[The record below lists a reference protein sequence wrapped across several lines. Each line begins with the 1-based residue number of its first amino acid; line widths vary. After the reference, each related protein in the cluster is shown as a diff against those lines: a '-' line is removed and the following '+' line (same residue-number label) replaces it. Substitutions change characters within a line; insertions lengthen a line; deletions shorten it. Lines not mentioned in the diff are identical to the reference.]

1 VQTAPD
7 QSRPSSPQRQSG
19 AASTALSA
27 ARATTAIELRHADSL
42 RRDAAAGRLPRGAA
56 ISAIR
61 DCLRHARYT
70 RNVAALL
77 VAGTLLAA
85 CAPQTPPVLGI
96 EDNTRGS
103 PSAPTISPVEVHE
116 AVGRAID
123 TVRPEPRPEVR

>member
-7 QSRPSSPQRQSG
+7 FSTPTHPAASG
-19 AASTALSA
+19 AASLALST
-27 ARATTAIELRHADSL
+27 ARAITAIELRHAGSL
-42 RRDAAAGRLPRGAA
+42 RRDAAAGHLPRGAA

-96 EDNTRGS
+96 DDTAGGS
-103 PSAPTISPVEVHE
+103 VSATAAHPVEVHE
-116 AVGRAID
+116 AVGRALD